1 MNLTPDITLVPASQE
16 RIKLK
21 VLVIGLDGATMD
33 LIKPWASEGKL
44 PTFQRLMSEGCY
56 GDLESTRPAIT
67 IPAWNSLAT
76 GKNPGR
82 IGCFSFIQKASGSYD
97 FRVFPQTVE
106 KEKDIWDILSDS
118 GNKVFVLNA
127 PNILSAYRINGHMVA
142 GSLCTSDDR
151 LTYPKELSEDLHNL
165 NYEMDMTD
173 PDIFGC
179 LNDKEFSRRHKEI
192 TEKHCK
198 VLFKFLDSN
207 WDFGFFVFTELDRV
221 QHQFWDKKDILLS
234 HYQNIDSKLDQI
246 INKIEQ
252 NGDKPNIFI
261 VSDHGFGPNKRAFL
275 VNEYLINKGLLDIKR
290 IPTLEIIKALVS
302 VLRKPIILKM
312 LTPLFNLS
320 FSRRLYRSVTRQT
333 GRTPICWDRTK
344 AFSYATWGTIYI
356 NLAGREPQGIV
367 KEEDYEKLRSE
378 IIDGLEKIS
387 VRAYRREE
395 LYHGKYLNL
404 APDIILDTDDYVNSI
419 TAKVGYGSEFVEW
432 QGGSH
437 RINGT
442 FIARGPDIKEK
453 SEIDAKICD
462 VTPTI
467 LHMFDMP
474 VPKDMDGRVLK
485 EIFSVDSLLMKRKIQ
500 YKQVDERERIRSG
513 IRILKSKVK
522 I

>member
-1 MNLTPDITLVPASQE
+1 YAM
-16 RIKLK
+16 K
-21 VLVIGLDGATMD
+21 VLVIGLDGATLD
-33 LIKPWASEGKL
+33 LIKPWAREGKL
-44 PTFQRLMSEGCY
+44 PMFQKLMSESCCGN
-56 GDLESTRPAIT
+56 LESTRPAIT

-97 FRVFPQTVE
+97 FRVYSQTVE
-106 KEKDIWDILSDS
+106 KEEDIWDILSDNGS
-118 GNKVFVLNA
+118 KVFILNA

-142 GSLCTSDDR
+142 GSLCTNEDK
-151 LTYPKELSEDLHNL
+151 LTYPKELGEELQNL

-173 PDIFGC
+173 PDIFGS

-198 VLFKFLDSN
+198 VLFKFLDKP

-234 HYQNIDSKLDQI
+234 HYQNIDNKLKQI
-246 INKIEQ
+246 INKIEE
-252 NGDKPNIFI
+252 GGEKPNIFI
-261 VSDHGFGPNKRAFL
+261 VSDHGFGPNKKAFL
-275 VNEYLINKGLLDIKR
+275 VNEYLINKGLLEIKR
-290 IPTLEIIKALVS
+290 IPTLNTIKAMVS
-302 VLRKPIILKM
+302 ILRKPILLKF
-312 LTPLFNLS
+312 LTPLLNFS
-320 FSRRLYRSVTRQT
+320 FTRHLYRSVTQQT
-333 GRTPICWDRTK
+333 GRTPIQWDRTK

-367 KEEDYEKLRSE
+367 KEEDYEKLRDE

-387 VRAYRREE
+387 VKAYRREE
-395 LYHGKYLNL
+395 VYRGKYLNL

-442 FIARGPDIKEK
+442 FIAWGPDIKENI
-453 SEIDAKICD
+453 EINAKIWD
-462 VTPTI
+462 VAPTI
-467 LHMFDMP
+467 LHMFGIP

-485 EIFSVDSLLMKRKIQ
+485 EIFKVDSQVMKREIR
-500 YKQVDERERIRSG
+500 YNEADDRERIKN
-513 IRILKSKVK
+513 RITTLKRLGK